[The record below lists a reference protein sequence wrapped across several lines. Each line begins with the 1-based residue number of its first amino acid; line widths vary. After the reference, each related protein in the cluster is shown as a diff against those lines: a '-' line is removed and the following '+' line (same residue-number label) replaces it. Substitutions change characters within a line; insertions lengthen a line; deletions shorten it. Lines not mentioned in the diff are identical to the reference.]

1 MESKITSMIPVS
13 ELEEFYYQS
22 CEDYHL
28 WDDTEYGPYPVQRIL
43 DAMGKFL
50 KKKQEEIQK

>member
-1 MESKITSMIPVS
+1 MIPVS
-13 ELEEFYYQS
+13 ELEDFFYES

-28 WDDTEYGPYPVQRIL
+28 WDETEDGPYPVQRIL